1 MPFILQITN
10 SCLPLPY
17 KWVRTTY
24 SRLDIPSI
32 DLESRSPVYILY
44 MHLFDSTITECALDS
59 PGADDA
65 HPRRPPNFPRASERE
80 LEDVSATE
88 ATGIRPGPDTPHT
101 FSPPRIP
108 RDRVAPKGLDPRA
121 ATRPHRFAAQSRMTI
136 APPPPTQPSRA
147 ARSSSSGA
155 RGGGSERPISA
166 RSSYAASNLGHVI
179 GGRRFFVSLAVAV
192 EQRRS
197 RGSGRFVPHDPS
209 LSLFDLRKDESLR
222 PLPILYPQLP
232 HHSASLVP
240 FRGTETERSSSHL
253 SRASTNSW
261 ACFPLP
267 VAFYTLCP
275 FPTLCRPAEFS
286 DWNTWLTSL
295 GAGTIRAPA
304 PLIICPPSL
313 WHVRALSQRYS
324 QQIAGESVYT
334 SWFEWCFAKRFVI
347 EETRFLLRKWNR
359 NRGIAMRRFL
369 RRKPLIL
376 FGVVDISRR

>member
-1 MPFILQITN
+1 
-10 SCLPLPY
+10 
-17 KWVRTTY
+17 
-24 SRLDIPSI
+24 
-32 DLESRSPVYILY
+32 

-197 RGSGRFVPHDPS
+197 RGSGRFVSHDPS

-222 PLPILYPQLP
+222 PLPILYPQPP

-253 SRASTNSW
+253 RRASTNSW

-267 VAFYTLCP
+267 VALLHALPVSHPLQTGRVQRLEYLADFTRRRNHPRAGSADYL
-275 FPTLCRPAEFS
+275 PAEP
-286 DWNTWLTSL
+286 LTRPCSQPEIL
-295 GAGTIRAPA
+295 PA
-304 PLIICPPSL
+304 DS
-313 WHVRALSQRYS
+313 
-324 QQIAGESVYT
+324 
-334 SWFEWCFAKRFVI
+334 
-347 EETRFLLRKWNR
+347 
-359 NRGIAMRRFL
+359 RGIGVHELVRVTL
-369 RRKPLIL
+369 R
-376 FGVVDISRR
+376 